1 MASCALSNSGSMLWI
16 DEDSEKI
23 TIVITDLFFD
33 QMREN
38 DSSSNIYKKSY
49 IRNLILQKV
58 GRGVRYRIYRIQ
70 NTFHRHKKMSSD
82 VCKAVMER
90 CVDRQYY
97 DENCNKK
104 YSVTLIQIWN
114 LFALVNFIF
123 EKSTLKKTGTI
134 QF

>member
-1 MASCALSNSGSMLWI
+1 
-16 DEDSEKI
+16 
-23 TIVITDLFFD
+23 
-33 QMREN
+33 
-38 DSSSNIYKKSY
+38 
-49 IRNLILQKV
+49 
-58 GRGVRYRIYRIQ
+58 
-70 NTFHRHKKMSSD
+70 MSSD